1 MKETD
6 SKKTH
11 ISDPG
16 DLMKMIGSVAV
27 DAVLS
32 SESDMEDGEAKQS
45 VRDEQDP
52 EEVCK
57 NLQKEIVFYVNSK
70 EYTKNPED
78 NISDGEHLPGSG
90 EIEQQSFADLESMNE
105 LVSDYFHPKQVKRRP
120 WKFQDFIVEYYIS
133 SNCTLYSRYLDKRFV
148 INRQEI
154 RFI

>member
-16 DLMKMIGSVAV
+16 DLMKMIGSVAG

-52 EEVCK
+52 EEVCN
-57 NLQKEIVFYVNSK
+57 NLQKEIVCYVNSK

-90 EIEQQSFADLESMNE
+90 EIEQQSFADLESMDK
-105 LVSDYFHPKQVKRRP
+105 LVSDSFHPKCVKRRP
-120 WKFQDFIVEYYIS
+120 VLFHDFYCRI
-133 SNCTLYSRYLDKRFV
+133 LD
-148 INRQEI
+148 
-154 RFI
+154 

>member
-11 ISDPG
+11 ISDSG
-16 DLMKMIGSVAV
+16 DLMKMIGSVAG

-32 SESDMEDGEAKQS
+32 SESDMEDGGAKQS

-57 NLQKEIVFYVNSK
+57 NLQKEIVFYANSK

-78 NISDGEHLPGSG
+78 NISDGEHLHGSG
-90 EIEQQSFADLESMNE
+90 EIEQQSFADRK
-105 LVSDYFHPKQVKRRP
+105 YG
-120 WKFQDFIVEYYIS
+120 
-133 SNCTLYSRYLDKRFV
+133 
-148 INRQEI
+148 
-154 RFI
+154 